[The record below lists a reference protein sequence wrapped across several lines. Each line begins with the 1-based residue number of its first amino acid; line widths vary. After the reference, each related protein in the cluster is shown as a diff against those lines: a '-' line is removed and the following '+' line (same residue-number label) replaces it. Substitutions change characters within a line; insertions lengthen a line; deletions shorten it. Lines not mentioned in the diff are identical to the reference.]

1 MSCMTYTN
9 PYRIKLYFSTDW
21 QKFGFGTEK
30 GVLFCTK
37 CEDVIAETLTDLSH
51 QEAVR

>member
-30 GVLFCTK
+30 GVLFCTN
-37 CEDVIAETLTDLSH
+37 CVYVIAETLTDLSH
-51 QEAVR
+51 